1 MRQYSAMMFAQFR
14 SVEPALAFI
23 RKKVLALKKQLA
35 LLIAAFGIGLAP
47 IYLNAQQP
55 VAQNHSAQQPTPRMS
70 AYAPAERIANLDDL
84 KTQLKKYHECTCTCG
99 CYAKDLDRQADRAIA
114 FLRIRA
120 ANHRPQEKMALVLD
134 IDETTL
140 TNYQQLLKADFG
152 YNKDA
157 FTAWVLSAQ
166 ATAIPGTLKLYME
179 AQRLGV
185 SIFFITGRPEAQR
198 VATEQNLRSQGFQE
212 WKQLIMRPPAQASA
226 TATAYK
232 SAARAAIQEQGYK
245 IALNVG
251 DQWSDLRGKPEAE
264 YSVKYPDPFYFLP

>member
-99 CYAKDLDRQADRAIA
+99 CYTKDLDRQADRANPNVA
-114 FLRIRA
+114 RAGLDAHRGAAAVHLAGRRGGGRTSPASASPGRCECCPSRCEASSVSAALPAQNSTLPEPVSRCQGPSWRSAHLDVARAGVARRPPRRLRSSML
-120 ANHRPQEKMALVLD
+120 PEPVC
-134 IDETTL
+134 
-140 TNYQQLLKADFG
+140 
-152 YNKDA
+152 A
-157 FTAWVLSAQ
+157 FTSPCPSARHRCCPSRCPPRSRR
-166 ATAIPGTLKLYME
+166 A
-179 AQRLGV
+179 
-185 SIFFITGRPEAQR
+185 GRWRGCCPSR
-198 VATEQNLRSQGFQE
+198 WR
-212 WKQLIMRPPAQASA
+212 AS
-226 TATAYK
+226 
-232 SAARAAIQEQGYK
+232 RF
-245 IALNVG
+245 
-251 DQWSDLRGKPEAE
+251 RRRRRR
-264 YSVKYPDPFYFLP
+264 